1 MKRTH
6 LESGRKQMPMLTLK
20 VPLETQLQNEFKEIP
35 RVRNKSPKLFMQYP
49 SEFTVL
55 FRSLKL
61 CLCRGTFYFDVR
73 SANEDQV
80 YDAFGI
86 STHI

>member
-1 MKRTH
+1 
-6 LESGRKQMPMLTLK
+6 MPMLTLK
-20 VPLETQLQNEFKEIP
+20 GPLETQLQNEFKEIP
-35 RVRNKSPKLFMQYP
+35 RVRNKSPELFMQYP

-55 FRSLKL
+55 FRSLKR
-61 CLCRGTFYFDVR
+61 CLCRVTLLWFDVW

-86 STHI
+86 LMF

>member
-1 MKRTH
+1 
-6 LESGRKQMPMLTLK
+6 MPMLTLK
-20 VPLETQLQNEFKEIP
+20 GPLETQLQNEFKEIP

-61 CLCRGTFYFDVR
+61 SLCHGTSFYFDVR

-86 STHI
+86 STNI